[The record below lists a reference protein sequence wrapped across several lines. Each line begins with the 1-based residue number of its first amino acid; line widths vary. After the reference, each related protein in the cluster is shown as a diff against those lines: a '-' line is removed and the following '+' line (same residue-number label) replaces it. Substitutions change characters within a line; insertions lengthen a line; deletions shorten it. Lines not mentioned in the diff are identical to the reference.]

1 MNFRNRGMNILF
13 EYKGFLDTEKY
24 KICGIN
30 TDEKSLE
37 ITYYNKE
44 DNSFKIIYVPSNFFD
59 NYINRNSF
67 KYLVS
72 NGEFK
77 LKELVNLLSP
87 QHEVNKLKRAKEELE
102 RLYKSFNSN
111 RLPIIV
117 AENKFKEADS
127 RNLFMDKL
135 LSCYADSYSD
145 YSHEN
150 FFYKAMDF
158 LNDTNLYSYAEGA
171 SYGTIC
177 VNNCYAEVFNTDY
190 PLDIYNKIKSIYIDG
205 FSILCNAKY
214 KQDLFDLEIVLKNFD
229 VSFDKFSSL
238 SKVERLCLVTIEEIE
253 LKFADLV
260 RDVDY
265 YTKKNNL

>member
-1 MNFRNRGMNILF
+1 MNFRNRNMNILF

-24 KICGIN
+24 KVCGIN

-44 DNSFKIIYVPSNFFD
+44 DNSFKIIYVPSTFFD
-59 NYINRNSF
+59 NYTNRNSF

-72 NGEFK
+72 NGEFN

-111 RLPIIV
+111 RLPIVV

-145 YSHEN
+145 YSHER

-214 KQDLFDLEIVLKNFD
+214 KQDLFDLEIVLKNLD

-260 RDVDY
+260 IDIDY
-265 YTKKNNL
+265 YTKKNKL

>member
-1 MNFRNRGMNILF
+1 
-13 EYKGFLDTEKY
+13 
-24 KICGIN
+24 
-30 TDEKSLE
+30 
-37 ITYYNKE
+37 
-44 DNSFKIIYVPSNFFD
+44 
-59 NYINRNSF
+59 
-67 KYLVS
+67 
-72 NGEFK
+72 
-77 LKELVNLLSP
+77 
-87 QHEVNKLKRAKEELE
+87 
-102 RLYKSFNSN
+102 
-111 RLPIIV
+111 
-117 AENKFKEADS
+117 
-127 RNLFMDKL
+127 MDKL

>member
-59 NYINRNSF
+59 NYINRDSF

-102 RLYKSFNSN
+102 RF
-111 RLPIIV
+111 IQ
-117 AENKFKEADS
+117 
-127 RNLFMDKL
+127 
-135 LSCYADSYSD
+135 
-145 YSHEN
+145 
-150 FFYKAMDF
+150 
-158 LNDTNLYSYAEGA
+158 
-171 SYGTIC
+171 
-177 VNNCYAEVFNTDY
+177 VF
-190 PLDIYNKIKSIYIDG
+190 
-205 FSILCNAKY
+205 
-214 KQDLFDLEIVLKNFD
+214 
-229 VSFDKFSSL
+229 
-238 SKVERLCLVTIEEIE
+238 
-253 LKFADLV
+253 
-260 RDVDY
+260 
-265 YTKKNNL
+265 